1 VSFLACAVLGAGLW
15 AFINGLLHDIFVLQS
30 EHAKQYDRN
39 LLRLLMDGH
48 VLITCGMI
56 QACSF
61 SGIARQENWG
71 YFMAGIACISLLV
84 YCAMI
89 WKFLKSVF
97 TILIN
102 AVVLTLLIISF
113 VAK

>member
-1 VSFLACAVLGAGLW
+1 
-15 AFINGLLHDIFVLQS
+15 
-30 EHAKQYDRN
+30 
-39 LLRLLMDGH
+39 
-48 VLITCGMI
+48 
-56 QACSF
+56 
-61 SGIARQENWG
+61 
-71 YFMAGIACISLLV
+71 MAGIASLSLLV

-102 AVVLTLLIISF
+102 ATVLILLIISF